1 LDWIL
6 DAPEEKLSEDE
17 KKTKKKLTDSMKKKL
32 KKRGLDEEDL
42 AELQVDGGKNFG
54 LVSEELDWLLDSP
67 EEDLSS
73 IQKVQKKKLV
83 DVMKK
88 KLKGRSFDDDDEL
101 LNMGVQK
108 RTTFRL
114 DSEEL
119 DWVLD
124 SSPDS
129 LVESEKVKKKRLTDI
144 MKRQIKKREITDED
158 LEALGIPDRNAF
170 KLQSEELTWI
180 LDVDEDLLNDDERKK
195 KKKLVDIMKKKLK
208 SRDLDDDEL
217 KLLGVKSA
225 PAFVIDSDGLLNFN

>member
-225 PAFVIDSDGLLNFN
+225 PAFVIDSDGL

>member
-1 LDWIL
+1 LTWIL

-42 AELQVDGGKNFG
+42 AELNVEGGKNFK
-54 LVSEELDWLLDSP
+54 LESEELDWLLECS
-67 EEDLSS
+67 EEELSS
-73 IQKVQKKKLV
+73 TQKVQKKKLV

-101 LNMGVQK
+101 LDMGVQK

-114 DSEEL
+114 DSDEL

-124 SSPDS
+124 SSPDA

-158 LEALGIPDRNAF
+158 LEALGISDRNAF
-170 KLQSEELTWI
+170 KIQSEELTWI

-208 SRDLDDDEL
+208 SRDLDEDEL

-225 PAFVIDSDGLLNFN
+225 PAFLIDSDGLG

>member
-1 LDWIL
+1 LDWVL

-225 PAFVIDSDGLLNFN
+225 PAFVIDSDGL